1 MTELKNN
8 QPSSKKWKAGFYIRL
23 SREDVESESSNQT
36 IKTYN
41 KTESESITSQRAILM
56 DFITKHN
63 DIEFCDEYVDDGYSG
78 TNFNRPSF
86 KRLIDDVR
94 SGKINC
100 VIVKDLSRFGRNYSE
115 VGNYLEVFF
124 PMLNVRFMS
133 IIDNCDSYLKPESV
147 SNIII
152 PVKNI
157 MNESYSRDISLKVKS
172 AFEAR
177 KRNGLFVGTYATFG
191 YLKDPQNHNKLIVD
205 EEAKPIVQ
213 RIFNDYINGMS
224 KVKIAKQ
231 LNEEG
236 IPSPAL
242 YKSSQGITKYIK
254 EYGAK
259 TGWKDSSIRRILT
272 NPLYTGTL
280 VQKFREKINYKI
292 QKFRKVEKD
301 RQIRVENVVEPIIDK
316 ATFDMAQSLIERDT
330 RVCFEN
336 KSVDLLSGFLHCAD
350 CKHGM
355 SKKKRSKGNSKTEY
369 IEYYNCSTYKNCGK
383 SVCSAHNIRKDKLE
397 ETVFE
402 YIKACVNVAVNFNDI
417 ITYINQL
424 KIEDVKTD
432 NLRKMLDIKINNKTK
447 KQNYIDGLYP
457 DYRANII
464 SLEEYNRYKNQALK
478 ELEILDN
485 EITDLQNQ
493 INDFKL
499 GNAKENDFISRFKE
513 YESIEKLD
521 RRMVVELIDNIW
533 IHENNFIEID
543 IKFKDQYQM
552 ALEFVKNNAILLAE
566 NNLINKQKVAI

>member
-355 SKKKRSKGNSKTEY
+355 SKKKSRKGNSKTEY

-432 NLRKMLDIKINNKTK
+432 NLRKMLDIKTNNKTK

>member
-157 MNESYSRDISLKVKS
+157 INESYSRDISLKVKS

-213 RIFNDYINGMS
+213 RIFNDYLNGMS
-224 KVKIAKQ
+224 KVRIAKQ

-316 ATFDMAQSLIERDT
+316 ATFDMAQNLIERDT

-355 SKKKRSKGNSKTEY
+355 SKKKSRKGNSKTEY

-402 YIKACVNVAVNFNDI
+402 YIKTCVNVAVNFNDI

-424 KIEDVKTD
+424 KNEDVKTD

-485 EITDLQNQ
+485 EITELQNQ

>member
-242 YKSSQGITKYIK
+242 YKISQGITKYIK
-254 EYGAK
+254 EYGDK

-355 SKKKRSKGNSKTEY
+355 SKKKSRKGNSKTEY

>member
-301 RQIRVENVVEPIIDK
+301 RQIRVENVASGEVIP
-316 ATFDMAQSLIERDT
+316 L
-330 RVCFEN
+330 
-336 KSVDLLSGFLHCAD
+336 SVPA
-350 CKHGM
+350 
-355 SKKKRSKGNSKTEY
+355 N
-369 IEYYNCSTYKNCGK
+369 
-383 SVCSAHNIRKDKLE
+383 LE
-397 ETVFE
+397 V
-402 YIKACVNVAVNFNDI
+402 
-417 ITYINQL
+417 
-424 KIEDVKTD
+424 
-432 NLRKMLDIKINNKTK
+432 
-447 KQNYIDGLYP
+447 
-457 DYRANII
+457 
-464 SLEEYNRYKNQALK
+464 
-478 ELEILDN
+478 
-485 EITDLQNQ
+485 
-493 INDFKL
+493 
-499 GNAKENDFISRFKE
+499 
-513 YESIEKLD
+513 
-521 RRMVVELIDNIW
+521 
-533 IHENNFIEID
+533 
-543 IKFKDQYQM
+543 
-552 ALEFVKNNAILLAE
+552 
-566 NNLINKQKVAI
+566 

>member
-355 SKKKRSKGNSKTEY
+355 SKKKSRKGNSKTEY

>member
-355 SKKKRSKGNSKTEY
+355 SKKKSRKGNSKTEY

-464 SLEEYNRYKNQALK
+464 SLEEFNRYKNQALK

>member
-355 SKKKRSKGNSKTEY
+355 SKKKSRKGNSKTEY

-464 SLEEYNRYKNQALK
+464 SLEEYNGYKNQALK